1 MIEVK
6 HITKEFTKLTG
17 KNKKQTFLA
26 DNDISF
32 EAKSGEILG
41 ILGPNGAGKTTLL
54 RIIAGIMKPTSGEVQ
69 INGLNYQEN
78 DIEIKK
84 QIAFLSGNTR
94 LYQDI
99 SCYELLKMCGSYY
112 AMSDD
117 ETEKRIM
124 EISKELNLEQFLNQR
139 IGHLS
144 TGQTQRVGI
153 ARCILHNP
161 NYYILDEATSGLD
174 IISSETIL
182 NFIKKEKT
190 RGKCILYSTHYMEE
204 AESICD
210 RVILVHRG
218 KVVAT
223 GTPNEI
229 VKQANAASLRDA
241 FFKLIGGVENA

>member
-6 HITKEFTKLTG
+6 HITKEFSKLTG
-17 KNKKQTFLA
+17 KNKEQTFLA
-26 DNDISF
+26 DDDISF
-32 EAKSGEILG
+32 EAKSGEVLG

-54 RIIAGIMKPTSGEVQ
+54 RIIAGIMKPTSGAVQ

-78 DIEIKK
+78 DLEIKK

-99 SCYELLKMCGSYY
+99 SCYELLKMCGAYY
-112 AMSDD
+112 EMSDD
-117 ETEKRIM
+117 EIEKRIM
-124 EISKELNLEQFLNQR
+124 KITKELNLEQFLNQR

-182 NFIKKEKT
+182 NFIKKEKL
-190 RGKCILYSTHYMEE
+190 RGKCVLYSTHYMEE
-204 AESICD
+204 AENICD
-210 RVILVHRG
+210 RVVLIHRG
-218 KVVAT
+218 RVLKI
-223 GTPNEI
+223 GTPQEI
-229 VKQANAASLRDA
+229 VEQAKATSLRDA